1 MNRREHC
8 LLPGEVIFIRRRM
21 QCHLVQ
27 AECEFP
33 NRNSNWDHIFKAAET
48 TFQCA
53 KRHTLQN
60 NRHHMERKKKLC
72 CMRFCLSHGET
83 SLEKGHEKFEAYNR
97 TKRSSQTRPHRKLIC
112 SKKQSNASEVKEKQY
127 KMTGKRRFDNTST
140 FSHLTQALNH
150 KRIDGLHGQL
160 STGQTYYFRTPRN
173 PASNFL
179 SGGKSLAGFHTPFTG
194 WDGLFS
200 PKLTTAPFTG
210 RSPPPSLWC

>member
-60 NRHHMERKKKLC
+60 NRHHMGKEEKALLYGDFVYPMEKLGMHAFNTGTSTQAKTIFKKEKKRRRQTPNVSTCTRKKK
-72 CMRFCLSHGET
+72 M
-83 SLEKGHEKFEAYNR
+83 A
-97 TKRSSQTRPHRKLIC
+97 
-112 SKKQSNASEVKEKQY
+112 QSN
-127 KMTGKRRFDNTST
+127 
-140 FSHLTQALNH
+140 
-150 KRIDGLHGQL
+150 
-160 STGQTYYFRTPRN
+160 
-173 PASNFL
+173 
-179 SGGKSLAGFHTPFTG
+179 GKSSRIVKDVTNSKRPAVLVH
-194 WDGLFS
+194 
-200 PKLTTAPFTG
+200 PK
-210 RSPPPSLWC
+210 